1 MIRVEGKEVYT
12 DLAELVDPGHTALL
26 LIDMQHDFV
35 EPDGLFGRLGIDLSM
50 YEATRPRL
58 ASLLAAARENGVLV
72 VHVQNTALPGRR
84 SDSPAQ
90 FRFNMR
96 MHEAAQLPGDPA
108 ALHGAR
114 AHPGH
119 EFVPELEPQPDE
131 VVVPKYRSSGFWGT
145 NLEQVLRSNGIKTVV
160 VGGCTTEG
168 CVESTARD
176 AMFTDHY
183 VVIAEDCV
191 GSDDKAQHEASMFL
205 MRHRFDLAGADD
217 IAAVWSR
224 GPGRRRRSSGQA
236 RRTGGRRHRRGV
248 RRSARA
254 SRRRSPPKAPTSS
267 SPTAPPRTARRRCC
281 SGPAQ
286 GRDVLFVAPT

>member
-1 MIRVEGKEVYT
+1 LIRIEGKEVFT
-12 DLAELVDPGHTALL
+12 DLEELVDPVHTALL

-58 ASLLAAARENGVLV
+58 AALLAAAREGGVLV

-90 FRFNMR
+90 IRFNMR
-96 MHEAAQLPGDPA
+96 MHELARRDGPPLQYTVPGT
-108 ALHGAR
+108 
-114 AHPGH
+114 PGH
-119 EFVPELEPQPDE
+119 AFVPELAPVYDE
-131 VVVPKYRSSGFWGT
+131 VVVTKYRSSGFWGT
-145 NLEQVLRSNGIKTVV
+145 NLEQVLRSNGIKSVV

-176 AMFTDHY
+176 ALFTDHY

-205 MRHRFDLAGADD
+205 MRHRFDLAGSED
-217 IAAVWSR
+217 IAAVWSGHR
-224 GPGRRRRSSGQA
+224 PEKKEQQWASS
-236 RRTGGRRHRRGV
+236 T
-248 RRSARA
+248 
-254 SRRRSPPKAPTSS
+254 
-267 SPTAPPRTARRRCC
+267 
-281 SGPAQ
+281 
-286 GRDVLFVAPT
+286 DE